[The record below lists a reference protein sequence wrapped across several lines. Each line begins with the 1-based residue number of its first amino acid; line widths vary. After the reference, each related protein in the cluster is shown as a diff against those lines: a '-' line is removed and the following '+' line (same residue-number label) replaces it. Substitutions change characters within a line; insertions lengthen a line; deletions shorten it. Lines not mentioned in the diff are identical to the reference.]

1 MKKRILLFFTA
12 VAMLLCLAGCQK
24 NNDAQIGESVSVTQ
38 AAVDEK
44 ASAIVETLAQDV
56 EQQRT
61 PKYEII
67 DWKMDDIVKN
77 IVIDGKAISLPCAI
91 EDLGDVF
98 STMSPSYSDAND
110 VHQWNA
116 GLYYND
122 TFVGSVTVMCDSDE
136 VDLSTDLISFLT
148 LFPSEYDCQIGKIN
162 FNMTEDELLS
172 KLGEP
177 NIDGASGFYKYYFS
191 KNEIM
196 SVMFLDDKMKSV
208 TMIYCPYYE
217 EASAASETPTQE

>member
-1 MKKRILLFFTA
+1 MISA
-12 VAMLLCLAGCQK
+12 SAGCT
-24 NNDAQIGESVSVTQ
+24 NDFDNQESESVSAVQ
-38 AAVDEK
+38 ATAEEETTAV
-44 ASAIVETLAQDV
+44 SETLV
-56 EQQRT
+56 EEEQRA
-61 PKYEII
+61 PKYEIT
-67 DWKMDDIVKN
+67 DWTMDDIVKN
-77 IVIDGKAISLPCAI
+77 IVIDGKAISLPCTI

-172 KLGEP
+172 KLDEP
-177 NIDGASGFYKYYFS
+177 NIDSIPGVYKYYFS

-196 SVMFLDDKMKSV
+196 SVIFLDDKMKSV

-217 EASAASETPTQE
+217 